1 LLFRDGKHG
10 PVVIG
15 ARNNGIN
22 VVAAIVFFED
32 LTMEVEEAWRN
43 ARGLTIIVCGAMGI
57 TDN

>member
-1 LLFRDGKHG
+1 
-10 PVVIG
+10 VVLG